1 MDTSTDI
8 ARRGRPASKNRLE
21 GMAPVAEEQPVA
33 REIAREP
40 ARHGRAVALD
50 RDGKPISR
58 RRDNTE
64 DQFHIPDELKENGWD
79 YQWNVKSVLNEE
91 NIGIQIRDAENG
103 WRSVPAEREGFSG
116 RFMPA
121 GHKGAIERGGLVLC
135 ERPMELTEEA
145 RREDRIN
152 ANSQRADNR
161 RRFGLPNVPEG
172 FDAAHPSLG
181 KFGKG
186 KPGVNVALE
195 GAPRADG
202 KYSMAIDGDE

>member
-1 MDTSTDI
+1 MDTTTDI

-21 GMAPVAEEQPVA
+21 GMAPAAEEQPVA

-64 DQFHIPDELKENGWD
+64 DKFHIPEELKEPGWT
-79 YQWNVKSVLNEE
+79 YQWNVHSVLGQDD
-91 NIGIQIRDAENG
+91 IGAQIRDQENG
-103 WRSVPAEREGFSG
+103 WRSVPSERPGFAG
-116 RFMPA
+116 RFMPD
-121 GHKGAIERGGLVLC
+121 GYKGAIVRDGLRLD
-135 ERPMELTEEA
+135 ERPVELTEEA

-152 ANSQRADNR
+152 ANSQRAENR
-161 RRFGLPNVPEG
+161 RRFGLPNVPDG
-172 FDAAHPSLG
+172 FDASHPSLG
-181 KFGKG
+181 KYGKG

-202 KYSMAIDGDE
+202 KYNMAIDGDE